1 MNLTLKKKEGKLSK
15 TYKAARFF
23 LRFFTLI
30 DPYYFGV
37 VPIIAQT
44 AVAYGVDPVEIA
56 RASVLGQPIHAMSP
70 LIASTHL
77 LVGMA
82 KVDFGEHQ
90 KFILKWAVGTC
101 VVMILVALFT
111 GAISL

>member
-1 MNLTLKKKEGKLSK
+1 
-15 TYKAARFF
+15 
-23 LRFFTLI
+23 
-30 DPYYFGV
+30 
-37 VPIIAQT
+37 
-44 AVAYGVDPVEIA
+44 
-56 RASVLGQPIHAMSP
+56 MSP

>member
-1 MNLTLKKKEGKLSK
+1 MI
-15 TYKAARFF
+15 
-23 LRFFTLI
+23 LI
-30 DPYYFGV
+30 
-37 VPIIAQT
+37 ILE
-44 AVAYGVDPVEIA
+44 YGVDPVEIA
-56 RASVLGQPIHAMSP
+56 RASVLGQLIHAMSP

-82 KVDFGEHQ
+82 KVGFGKHQ

-101 VVMILVALFT
+101 VVMILIALIT